1 VASKQI
7 WHTRVNEP
15 HDVAQVSDT
24 FLTHLV
30 SELDNEQVIAII
42 LKGSCA
48 RGEETLYSDVD
59 LTVFVR
65 TEPEQTGH
73 QRFYREGRLISISTH
88 TIEYYR
94 RRFLVPQE
102 AIFVVPSTREARI
115 LLDKNSL
122 FQQLQQEARDW
133 TWEPLQEAANRY
145 ACETMQEQTEIAL
158 KALRAF
164 LVQDALA
171 LAEMT
176 LLIFDATTIAIAV
189 QRGILYIGGNSY
201 FRQVQEAVG
210 LDSTWTRYHTL
221 IAGIATPSLVE
232 NPAEVRGI
240 AALRLFQ
247 ETARLLHPILQ
258 VSPQGEVVA
267 QTSTLIEEALAR
279 EQLP

>member
-1 VASKQI
+1 MISKQI

-15 HDVAQVSDT
+15 HGVAEVSDA
-24 FLTHLV
+24 FLARLV
-30 SELDNEQVIAII
+30 SELDNEQVTALI

-48 RGEETLYSDVD
+48 RGQETLYSDVD
-59 LTVFVR
+59 LTVFVG
-65 TEPEQTGH
+65 TEPDH
-73 QRFYREGRLISISTH
+73 NLQRFYRERRLISVSTH

-94 RRFLVPQE
+94 RGFLVPQE

-115 LLDKNSL
+115 LLDKAGL
-122 FQQLQQEARDW
+122 FHQLQQEARDW

-145 ACETMQEQTEIAL
+145 ACEIMQEQTEIAL

-164 LVQDALA
+164 LLQDALA

-176 LLIFDATTIAIAV
+176 LLIFDAVTMAIAV
-189 QRGILYIGGNSY
+189 QRGILSISGNSY

-210 LDSTWTRYHTL
+210 FDSTWTRYHML
-221 IAGIATPSLVE
+221 IAGIATPSQVE
-232 NPAEVRGI
+232 NPVEVRGI

-258 VSPQGEVVA
+258 ASPEGGVVA

-279 EQLP
+279 EQLA

>member
-15 HDVAQVSDT
+15 HGVAEVSDA
-24 FLTHLV
+24 FLARLV
-30 SELDNEQVIAII
+30 SELDNEQITAII

-48 RGEETLYSDVD
+48 RGQETLYSDVD
-59 LTVFVR
+59 LTVFVG
-65 TEPEQTGH
+65 TEPDRTGH
-73 QRFYREGRLISISTH
+73 QRFYRERRLISISTH

-94 RRFLVPQE
+94 KRFLVPQE

-115 LLDKNSL
+115 LLDKDGS

-133 TWEPLQEAANRY
+133 TWEPLQEAANHY

-171 LAEMT
+171 LAEMA
-176 LLIFDATTIAIAV
+176 LLIFDAITMAIAV
-189 QRGILYIGGNSY
+189 QRGILSISGNSY

-210 LDSTWTRYHTL
+210 LDSTWTHYHTL
-221 IAGIATPSLVE
+221 IAGIAPPSRFE

-247 ETARLLHPILQ
+247 ETACLLHPILQ
-258 VSPQGEVVA
+258 ASPEGEVVS
-267 QTSTLIEEALAR
+267 QTSMLIEEALAR